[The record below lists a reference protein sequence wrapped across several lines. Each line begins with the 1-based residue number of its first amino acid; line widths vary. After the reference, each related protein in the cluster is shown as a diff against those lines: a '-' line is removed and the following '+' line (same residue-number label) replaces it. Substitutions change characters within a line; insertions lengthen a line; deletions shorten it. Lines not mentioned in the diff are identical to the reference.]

1 MTRLELATENG
12 RHLAKAGR
20 GRVTK
25 APKADVHLDMSVA
38 DGFTAIVLSCLEH
51 FRSNESAFVDER
63 DPEALHQ
70 LRVATRRLRT
80 ALDLFR
86 PVLRRSGRYRKLRKE
101 WRRVSRRFGET
112 RNLDVAL
119 TLLDSHCAD
128 TQLLKR
134 SRDDAYG
141 RIGEILNAS
150 RFRDMMLGMVRWLAS
165 GRWRRSTSA
174 GAPLESFCLWR
185 FDKAWTRLRAW
196 DSLFSAM
203 PDDRRH
209 RFRVRLKQLRYSLDF
224 LRPLHRG
231 WKEERKAFRSSIEA
245 LQDDLGIL
253 NDLSM
258 AEHMAAMNGCSIAKG
273 SDSRSPAAILESA
286 EQHRQELLE
295 AGPYWRN

>member
-51 FRSNESAFVDER
+51 FRSNEWAFVDER

-86 PVLRRSGRYRKLRKE
+86 PILRRSGRYRKLRKE
-101 WRRVSRRFGET
+101 WRRVSRSLGEV

-119 TLLDSHCAD
+119 TLLDSRCAD
-128 TQLLKR
+128 QLLKQT
-134 SRDDAYG
+134 RDDAYG
-141 RIGEILNAS
+141 RIGDMLNAS
-150 RFRDMMLGMVRWLAS
+150 PFRDMRLGMARWLAS
-165 GRWRRSTSA
+165 GGWRRSTSA
-174 GAPLESFCLWR
+174 GTPLESFCLWR

-258 AEHMAAMNGCSIAKG
+258 AEHMAALNGCSIAKG